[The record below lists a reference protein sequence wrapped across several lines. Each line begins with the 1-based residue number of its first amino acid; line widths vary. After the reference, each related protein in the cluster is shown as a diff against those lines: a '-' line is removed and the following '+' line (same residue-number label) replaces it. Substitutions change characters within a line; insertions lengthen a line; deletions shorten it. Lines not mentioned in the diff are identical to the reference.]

1 MGLHYLKCNLCD
13 TIFFVA
19 QNVLKDRRVLRCG
32 GGCGGELNKISETEA
47 NAAVEEMRDE
57 ERV

>member
-19 QNVLKDRRVLRCG
+19 ENILKNRTLMCG
-32 GGCGGELNKISETEA
+32 GGCGGKLSEISETEA
-47 NAAVEEMRDE
+47 NAVVEEMRDE